1 MKILISTPL
10 FPPEVAYPANFSK
23 NLARHL
29 SLCGYD
35 VVLTTFSNHPEQIQG
50 VTIYHVK
57 KSQHLLLR
65 MFKFYFVLIKNMW
78 GRDLVILKQAGFSSF
93 VTLLVAKTFG
103 VKTILKLKEDEVE
116 VRIKNQKIDKDSFTI
131 WRVRKLQQ
139 FIFQHVDFILFADE
153 QIKNHIL
160 RHFNLNGVNIAVLE
174 HPDTK
179 DILHY
184 GDVQILEQAREKRNK
199 DWSEYVKK
207 IIEYAK

>member
-1 MKILISTPL
+1 
-10 FPPEVAYPANFSK
+10 
-23 NLARHL
+23 
-29 SLCGYD
+29 
-35 VVLTTFSNHPEQIQG
+35 
-50 VTIYHVK
+50 
-57 KSQHLLLR
+57 
-65 MFKFYFVLIKNMW
+65 MW